1 MLEEEAHPGQ
11 DRDSPIGENREGAAG
26 VLPLGW
32 FYSCVGP
39 AWESGKGRNSGYAL
53 GLWALSR
60 GTSLR
65 ECAWL
70 GTQGSVYYVKVPS
83 YRQSPPFPSLSL
95 VPLSTLPMMP
105 IDSSQ

>member
-11 DRDSPIGENREGAAG
+11 GQNREVAAR
-26 VLPLGW
+26 VLAVGW
-32 FYSCVGP
+32 FCSCIGP
-39 AWESGKGRNSGYAL
+39 AWENGTRRNSGYAL

-105 IDSSQ
+105 IGSAQ